1 MYELLLLL
9 LVLSLS
15 IRESI
20 LVFPELNKFNLK
32 TYIMNK
38 TIITLTR
45 DEKLALN
52 DYPTTIKLQY
62 IWVGILAM
70 RNITTPSTLDELDV
84 KYLGDNQYEITSVDY
99 SLAG

>member
-1 MYELLLLL
+1 
-9 LVLSLS
+9 
-15 IRESI
+15 
-20 LVFPELNKFNLK
+20 
-32 TYIMNK
+32 MNK

-84 KYLGDNQYEITSVDY
+84 KYIGDNQYEITSVDY

>member
-32 TYIMNK
+32 IYIMNK

-84 KYLGDNQYEITSVDY
+84 KYLGDDQFQITSVDY